1 MTDSMEYLNFEQAL
15 DRLREIVSLVSKK
28 EYGLE
33 DSIDLL
39 EEGVHLANVCTENI
53 DKTQWLKSAE
63 GDDEIGQSE
72 VS

>member
-1 MTDSMEYLNFEQAL
+1 MADSTEYLNFEKAL
-15 DRLREIVSLVSKK
+15 NRLREIVSLVSRK

-33 DSIDLL
+33 DSIELL

-63 GDDEIGQSE
+63 GDDEVGKTE